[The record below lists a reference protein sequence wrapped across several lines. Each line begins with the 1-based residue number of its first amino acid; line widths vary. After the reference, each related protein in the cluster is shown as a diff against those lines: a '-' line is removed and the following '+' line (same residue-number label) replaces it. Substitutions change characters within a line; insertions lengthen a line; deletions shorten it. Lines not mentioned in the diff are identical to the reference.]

1 MKLLFLADQLRCG
14 GAERHLLALAG
25 GLARRGHQVQL
36 ACLKAG
42 GDLDTGA
49 LPAPFCCGSRGGLD
63 FGALAR
69 LGALIDRVGPDL
81 LVASSHYTLMHAA
94 LARRAPLAFI
104 CHSMGVID
112 RGLAARLR
120 FMVYRRFYRS
130 AACVVYVSALQ
141 RQFFAARGILPR
153 SAHVIHNGID
163 LAHFAPRQ
171 GAPPPDGTM
180 VGLCAAFREEK
191 RQGDLLA
198 ALALLR
204 AQGLPYRAVLVGD
217 GPLRPQLE
225 AERARLGLEDSVLL
239 AGAQADVRPWIAM
252 CDVMALT
259 SHSETFPIATLE
271 YMALRKSIVASDV
284 GGLREQL
291 VHGHNALLYPAGDI
305 AALADALARLADPVL
320 RARLARAALRTA
332 RTRFGLERMLDRYEA
347 LFAGLARQ
355 P

>member
-1 MKLLFLADQLRCG
+1 MKLLLLADQLRCG
-14 GAERHLLALAG
+14 GAERHLLALAA
-25 GLARRGHQVQL
+25 GLARRGHQVRL

-42 GDLDTGA
+42 GDLDA
-49 LPAPFCCGSRGGLD
+49 SELAPFCCGSRGGLD
-63 FGALAR
+63 LQALAR
-69 LGALIDRVGPDL
+69 LVALIDRLGPDL

-94 LARRAPLAFI
+94 LARRAPVVFL
-104 CHSMGVID
+104 CHSMGVLE
-112 RGLAARLR
+112 RGVAARLR

-130 AACVVYVSALQ
+130 AACVVFVSALQ

-153 SAHVIHNGID
+153 RAQVIHNGID

-171 GAPPPDGTM
+171 CAAGDVPR

-204 AQGLPYRAVLVGD
+204 GQGLPYRALLVGD
-217 GPLRPQLE
+217 GPLRAQLE
-225 AERARLGLEDSVLL
+225 ALSARLGLQDSVVL

-259 SHSETFPIATLE
+259 SHSETFPMATLE
-271 YMALRKSIVASDV
+271 YMASGKSIVASDV

-291 VHGHNALLYPAGDI
+291 VHGHNGLLYPAGDI
-305 AALADALARLADPVL
+305 AALAGALARLADPLL
-320 RARLARAALRTA
+320 RARLASAALHTV
-332 RTRFGLERMLDRYEA
+332 RTRFGIEPMLERYQA
-347 LFAGLARQ
+347 LFAALARQ